1 MTCLGLNTTHGVT
14 NSKFADP
21 EVLQR
26 WPDLHFVKRSS
37 VLNGTFQVTASTHLS
52 RCPRRTRSR
61 SSCPAGSGCPLWAP
75 CPLCSVTPYLSYEAL
90 LLLYEGILELC
101 RCTQPGPFRSLPVTA
116 QVSPSPFSLS
126 DHRKSVISVWPG
138 TVKRVVYALRSLGG
152 TVIPNLT
159 MDSDY
164 SDPTPDSW
172 TGTRRLPVCES
183 CHSLLTSLPLATTG
197 RCGKNMSKW
206 TLDTYSHVLIQTRE
220 TQTHFGAPARWL
232 HGSRARE
239 AARSYHGSCCFF
251 GSNRVQQTQSVYI
264 TALLWWMFAATPTS
278 LLLFSDWLN
287 VDRPQVFFHW
297 LLGSF
302 SRGRS
307 VFLKLGN
314 PPSRVR
320 QCAVCMLHSSPV
332 RMRVFM
338 ASSRLKGHRMSF
350 KYKIHSGWKY
360 STWRVHVKEEKTQM
374 TVDNTRN
381 AKISQVMHQSYGWV
395 ITPWQRNNNHIMTNY
410 IYF

>member
-1 MTCLGLNTTHGVT
+1 MGEGCRVDDLPRVKHHTHGIT
-14 NSKFADP
+14 NSKYHVDP

-26 WPDLHFVKRSS
+26 WPNLHFLKRSS

-52 RCPRRTRSR
+52 RCPRRTHSR
-61 SSCPAGSGCPLWAP
+61 SFCPAGSGCPLWAP
-75 CPLCSVTPYLSYEAL
+75 CPRCSLTQSPYLSYEAL
-90 LLLYEGILELC
+90 LLQYEGILELWVR

-138 TVKRVVYALRSLGG
+138 TVKRVVYALRSLGA

-172 TGTRRLPVCES
+172 TGTQRLPVCES

-206 TLDTYSHVLIQTRE
+206 TLDTYMSSYRHGKPKHTLE
-220 TQTHFGAPARWL
+220 YNKALARWL
-232 HGSRARE
+232 YGSRARE
-239 AARSYHGSCCFF
+239 AARSNHSSCCFF
-251 GSNRVQQTQSVYI
+251 GSNRVQRYCGECFRT
-264 TALLWWMFAATPTS
+264 MPTS
-278 LLLFSDWLN
+278 LLLFYDWLN
-287 VDRPQVFFHW
+287 VDRPQVFFFHW

-332 RMRVFM
+332 RMCVFM
-338 ASSRLKGHRMSF
+338 ASSRLTVHRMSF
-350 KYKIHSGWKY
+350 KYKIHFGWKY
-360 STWRVHVKEEKTQM
+360 SLHVKGPCKRRKQTNKWLLTTQEM
-374 TVDNTRN
+374 QKL
-381 AKISQVMHQSYGWV
+381 AKKCIKVMAEL
-395 ITPWQRNNNHIMTNY
+395 
-410 IYF
+410 